1 LIFGVRRW
9 KSVSRWLILTS
20 ALGSFDPKADF
31 ISKLGGARVS
41 DLTSMLC
48 GDEVL
53 NRARMISIR
62 TVEALSS

>member
-31 ISKLGGARVS
+31 ISKLGGALAKCFDS
-41 DLTSMLC
+41 KGLTAT
-48 GDEVL
+48 EF
-53 NRARMISIR
+53 
-62 TVEALSS
+62 